1 MSNEQQITNT
11 QQIGTMHMCDCDAMQ
26 CSAMN
31 RARVSHFAWFAIAN
45 EMNIIAIVVAI
56 MIIIASMLG

>member
-1 MSNEQQITNT
+1 
-11 QQIGTMHMCDCDAMQ
+11 MHMYDATRCNAMQ
-26 CSAMN
+26 YAVN

-45 EMNIIAIVVAI
+45 ETNIIAIVVAI